1 MNIKK
6 EYKIALI
13 IALASF
19 HGMYAQK
26 DDENIGTE
34 VINVVKPYTPTISD
48 AFKVKETPVIE
59 DEENTEKEN
68 IEYNIFS
75 FPVASTFTPAK
86 GKAAGVE
93 RAKREKLF
101 NNYALLG
108 VGNYGTVNAEL
119 FITENLDRNSYVG
132 GMLRHLSSQGG
143 IDDVALDDKYYTT
156 GLDLTYG
163 SRQRSYSWNADLGYQ
178 NQAYNWY
185 GLPISIVNFTDEQIS
200 GIDEQQTYHTINAGG
215 NILMKDDGIFEGAS
229 LQFKRFW
236 DAFDAAENR
245 FIAKP
250 SFDVSVLSEK
260 IKLDFIFDYVGGE
273 FDNNQYVGATDNTAL
288 DYNYFNAGFQ
298 PSILFQRDE
307 FSVNIGAGLFYS
319 MGKLMGES
327 DNKFYIYPQV
337 KASYKVVGDL
347 MVAYAGAEGTLQQN
361 SYEQFVGQNP
371 FVGSS
376 LIVAPTDQQ
385 YDIYVGLKG
394 KLADNVAY
402 NVRGSYMNEDNRA
415 FIRHNNSL
423 IDFDSADGKGY
434 DYGNSFNILYDKLRT
449 ISFFGELKADFS
461 EKVSAGISGSYFSYD
476 TDLQE
481 AWNLP
486 EMKFSANFDVDITEK
501 WYAGANLFFVGE
513 RKDYVA
519 TSYDADIDFPSAPLI
534 VTLDSY
540 FDINA
545 NVGYKYNERL
555 SGFLRL
561 NNIAN
566 QDYQRWVNY
575 PVQGFQ
581 FMLGATYKFN
591 L

>member
-6 EYKIALI
+6 EYKIAFI

-19 HGMYAQK
+19 QGVFAQK

-59 DEENTEKEN
+59 DEDNTEKET

-119 FITENLDRNSYVG
+119 FITENLNRNAYVG

-163 SRQRSYSWNADLGYQ
+163 SRQRGYSWNADLGYQ
-178 NQAYNWY
+178 NQVYNWY
-185 GLPISIVNFTDEQIS
+185 GLPIEFIDFTNEQIA

-229 LQFKRFW
+229 VQFKRFW
-236 DAFDAAENR
+236 DAFDASENR

-260 IKLDFIFDYVGGE
+260 IKLDFVFDYVGGE
-273 FDNNQYVGATDNTAL
+273 FDDNQYVAATDNTTL

-298 PSILFQRDE
+298 PSILFQRDDL
-307 FSVNIGAGLFYS
+307 SVNIGAGLFYS

-327 DNKFYIYPQV
+327 DNKFYVYPQV

-376 LIVAPTDQQ
+376 LVVAPTDQQ

-402 NVRGSYMNEDNRA
+402 NVRGSYMNEDNKA
-415 FIRHNNSL
+415 FMANNFV
-423 IDFDSADGKGY
+423 FDVASAGENGY
-434 DYGNSFNILYDKLRT
+434 NYGNSFNILYNKLKT

-461 EKVSAGISGSYFSYD
+461 EKVSAGLSGSYFSYD

-486 EMKFSANFDVDITEK
+486 EMKVSANVDVDITEK
-501 WYAGANLFFVGE
+501 WYAGANIFFVGE
-513 RKDYVA
+513 RKDFV
-519 TSYDADIDFPSAPLI
+519 SVVDFDPIVDNSTGI

-540 FDINA
+540 FDLNA
-545 NVGYKYNERL
+545 HVGYKYNERL

-581 FMLGATYKFN
+581 FMLGATYEFN